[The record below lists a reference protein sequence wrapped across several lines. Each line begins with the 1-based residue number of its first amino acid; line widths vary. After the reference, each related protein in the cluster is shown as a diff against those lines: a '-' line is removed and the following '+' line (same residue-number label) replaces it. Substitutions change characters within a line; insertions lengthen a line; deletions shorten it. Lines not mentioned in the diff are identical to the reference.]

1 MPETTLSLDAQKF
14 LESIGKK
21 KRKIIQKD
29 YSNRKAR
36 NEAIFALGKQG
47 IKGILL
53 AEITG
58 LSTQSISRI
67 KETGSNNPRVFNRK
81 EMELSRLKSEL
92 EDLFKRYQSFIL
104 KKPER
109 KEVKRK
115 LGRANKR

>member
-1 MPETTLSLDAQKF
+1 MTETILSPDAQKV
-14 LESIGKK
+14 LESIGTKES
-21 KRKIIQKD
+21 KIIQKD
-29 YSNRKAR
+29 YFNRKAR

-81 EMELSRLKSEL
+81 EMELSRLKLEL
-92 EDLFKRYQSFIL
+92 EELFKRYRSFIL
-104 KKPER
+104 KRPER
-109 KEVKRK
+109 KEVKIK
-115 LGRANKR
+115 LGRLK